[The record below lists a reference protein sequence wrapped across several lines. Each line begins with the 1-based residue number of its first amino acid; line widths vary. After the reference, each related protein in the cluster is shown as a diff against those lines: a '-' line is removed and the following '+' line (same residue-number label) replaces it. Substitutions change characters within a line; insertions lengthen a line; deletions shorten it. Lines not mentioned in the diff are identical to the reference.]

1 MGGGG
6 SRRPSGAGGGAGVAN
21 VGRDGRGRRR
31 AAAAAP
37 RSPPST
43 VASRATRIAAMW
55 AGVVPQQPPT
65 IAAPASSI
73 RGTIAPKYSGPAA

>member
-21 VGRDGRGRRR
+21 VGRTV
-31 AAAAAP
+31 AAGAPAAVVAVD
-37 RSPPST
+37 

>member
-1 MGGGG
+1 
-6 SRRPSGAGGGAGVAN
+6 
-21 VGRDGRGRRR
+21 VGR
-31 AAAAAP
+31 
-37 RSPPST
+37 T
-43 VASRATRIAAMW
+43 VAAGALAAVDAVDVAVDVASSATRIAAMW